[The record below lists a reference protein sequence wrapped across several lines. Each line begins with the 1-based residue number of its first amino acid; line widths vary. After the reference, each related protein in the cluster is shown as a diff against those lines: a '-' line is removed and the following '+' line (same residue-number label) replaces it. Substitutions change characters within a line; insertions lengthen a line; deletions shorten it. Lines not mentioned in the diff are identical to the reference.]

1 MLQLDVVINNGNTIM
16 EFDSNYFDYIFETF
30 QNALKKKKR
39 QLPSVSLIALKMNTP
54 YTVLISTLISLRTK
68 DDVTLKASE
77 RLFSLADTPE
87 KMVLL
92 SDEEIEKAIIPA
104 GFYKRKAQ
112 NIKSISNV
120 LIEKYNGVVP
130 ATQEELLALPGV
142 GIKTANLTLN
152 LGFNIDAICVD
163 CHVHQIANRIGWI
176 NTKTPEESVVALEA
190 IMPKRFWIPLN
201 ELLVAYG
208 QNICLS
214 ISPLCSECP
223 IAESCKKIGV
233 KYSR

>member
-1 MLQLDVVINNGNTIM
+1 MN
-16 EFDSNYFDYIFETF
+16 FDEAYFDRIFALF
-30 QNALKKKKR
+30 QEALKKKKR
-39 QLPSVSLIALKMNTP
+39 NLPSVSLIALKMNTP

-68 DDVTLKASE
+68 DDVTLAASE
-77 RLFSLADTPE
+77 RLFSLADNPE
-87 KMVLL
+87 KML
-92 SDEEIEKAIIPA
+92 SLSEEEIEKAIYPA

-112 NIKSISNV
+112 NIKEISKT
-120 LIEKYNGVVP
+120 LLEKYDGKVP
-130 ATQEELLALPGV
+130 SAQEELLALPGV

-176 NTKTPEESVVALEA
+176 DTKTPEESVDALES
-190 IMPKRFWIPLN
+190 IMPRRFWIPLN

-208 QNICLS
+208 QNVCLS

-223 IAESCKKIGV
+223 ICKECPKKGL

>member
-1 MLQLDVVINNGNTIM
+1 MN
-16 EFDSNYFDYIFETF
+16 FDEAYFDRIFALF
-30 QNALKKKKR
+30 QEALKKKKR
-39 QLPSVSLIALKMNTP
+39 NLPSVSLIALKMNTP

-68 DDVTLKASE
+68 DDVTLAASE
-77 RLFSLADTPE
+77 RLFSLADNPE
-87 KMVLL
+87 KMLSL
-92 SDEEIEKAIIPA
+92 SDEEIEKAIYPA

-112 NIKSISNV
+112 NIKEISKT
-120 LIEKYNGVVP
+120 LIEKYDDKVP
-130 ATQEELLALPGV
+130 STQEELLALPGV

-176 NTKTPEESVVALEA
+176 DTKTPEESVDALES
-190 IMPKRFWIPLN
+190 IMPRRFWIPLN

-208 QNICLS
+208 QNVCLS

-223 IAESCKKIGV
+223 ICKECPKKGL

>member
-1 MLQLDVVINNGNTIM
+1 MLQLDVVLNNGNTMM

-92 SDEEIEKAIIPA
+92 SDEEIEKAIFPA

>member
-1 MLQLDVVINNGNTIM
+1 MDLRVGNIVM
-16 EFDSNYFDYIFETF
+16 NFDEAYFDRIFYLF
-30 QNALKKKKR
+30 QDALKKKKR
-39 QLPSVSLIALKMNTP
+39 NLPSVSLIALKMNTP

-68 DDVTLKASE
+68 DDVTLAASE
-77 RLFSLADTPE
+77 RLFKLADTPD

-92 SDEEIEKAIIPA
+92 SDEEIEKAIYPA

-112 NIKSISNV
+112 NIKTISKE
-120 LIEKYNGVVP
+120 LIEKYKGVVP
-130 ATQEELLALPGV
+130 STQEELLALPGV

-176 NTKTPEESVVALEA
+176 ETKTPEESVVALES

-223 IAESCKKIGV
+223 IKDECKKIGI